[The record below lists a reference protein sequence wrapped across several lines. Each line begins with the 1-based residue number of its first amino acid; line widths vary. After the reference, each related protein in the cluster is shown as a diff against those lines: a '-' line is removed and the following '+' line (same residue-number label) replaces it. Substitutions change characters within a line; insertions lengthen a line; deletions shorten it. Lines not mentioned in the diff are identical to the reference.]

1 MTLMIGLVL
10 SASAVLATAGT
21 GYLMAKRG
29 YRGSRKM
36 FVGITAASFGLLL
49 TGALLT
55 LLRSPASA
63 ADAAAA
69 APAASAAAA
78 SGLGFIGMALATG
91 LACIGA
97 GVAVGSVG
105 SAALGL
111 VGEKPEMLGITL
123 LYVGLAE
130 GVAIYGI
137 VISMLVYTKLG

>member
-1 MTLMIGLVL
+1 MIGVFGLVL
-10 SASAVLATAGT
+10 SFSAAAATIGV
-21 GYLMAKRG
+21 GYLMHRRG
-29 YRGSRKM
+29 YRGGKGM
-36 FVGITAASFGLLL
+36 FVGITAASFCLLL
-49 TGALLT
+49 TGAILALT
-55 LLRSPASA
+55 G
-63 ADAAAA
+63 
-69 APAASAAAA
+69 APASAAAA
-78 SGLGFIGMALATG
+78 PETVPAAAAAANGMGFIGMALATG

-97 GVAVGSVG
+97 GIAVGSVG

>member
-1 MTLMIGLVL
+1 MFGLVL
-10 SASAVLATAGT
+10 SFSAATATIGV
-21 GYLMAKRG
+21 GYLMHRRG
-29 YRGSRKM
+29 YRGSRRM
-36 FVGITAASFGLLL
+36 FAGITAASFCLLL
-49 TGALLT
+49 TGALLA
-55 LLRSPASA
+55 LAGAP
-63 ADAAAA
+63 AAA
-69 APAASAAAA
+69 APAANPAAANVVSAAAA
-78 SGLGFIGMALATG
+78 NGMGFIGMALATG

-97 GVAVGSVG
+97 GIAVGSVG